1 MNNSQEERL
10 EQDTLSSE
18 TETVLPT
25 DPENSTETKETKEE
39 FNKRIAATLSM
50 QNPKRAKEIAKERLA
65 QMSSEEISAL
75 RAAKKAK
82 IDAQIAAEEA
92 AAAEI
97 ERQKQEEIAK
107 KQLSS
112 EQKAMIVEQL
122 SKLTPEQL
130 EAVKANRAAK
140 MERDRRLNEIAEK
153 KAEKKAK
160 HSGEKNSNAAPI
172 KTDKGKKEKKQ
183 HNISYESRQAFT
195 GFMFILPW
203 FIGFLLFFAVPA
215 LQSLRFSFSKVAALD
230 NYACTWRGLGNYE
243 EMLTSGA
250 SFLKALSKSLTDLLV
265 NVPVILIFSLFVA
278 VLLNRKF
285 VGRGLVRGIFFL
297 PVIVTTG
304 VVMTTFNAHSDA
316 SKVLE
321 GDVAGG
327 VLFSITDASSFLGDL
342 GLNDKITEYMTMV
355 ADRIFNVI
363 WDSGIQILL
372 FLAAL
377 QSISPSLY
385 EASDVEGATAWETF
399 WLITFPNVAPIILVN
414 IVYTIVDTFSDTDNA
429 VLQYVGSLINPTFN
443 FGGAAAA
450 SWTFFMII
458 LLIIGIIFLIFK
470 LINKNSD

>member
-140 MERDRRLNEIAEK
+140 MERDRRLN
-153 KAEKKAK
+153 
-160 HSGEKNSNAAPI
+160 
-172 KTDKGKKEKKQ
+172 
-183 HNISYESRQAFT
+183 
-195 GFMFILPW
+195 
-203 FIGFLLFFAVPA
+203 
-215 LQSLRFSFSKVAALD
+215 
-230 NYACTWRGLGNYE
+230 
-243 EMLTSGA
+243 
-250 SFLKALSKSLTDLLV
+250 
-265 NVPVILIFSLFVA
+265 
-278 VLLNRKF
+278 
-285 VGRGLVRGIFFL
+285 
-297 PVIVTTG
+297 
-304 VVMTTFNAHSDA
+304 
-316 SKVLE
+316 
-321 GDVAGG
+321 
-327 VLFSITDASSFLGDL
+327 
-342 GLNDKITEYMTMV
+342 
-355 ADRIFNVI
+355 
-363 WDSGIQILL
+363 
-372 FLAAL
+372 
-377 QSISPSLY
+377 
-385 EASDVEGATAWETF
+385 
-399 WLITFPNVAPIILVN
+399 
-414 IVYTIVDTFSDTDNA
+414 
-429 VLQYVGSLINPTFN
+429 
-443 FGGAAAA
+443 
-450 SWTFFMII
+450 
-458 LLIIGIIFLIFK
+458 
-470 LINKNSD
+470 